1 MTARTRPGRNRRAA
15 DETVVIFWRDIPA
28 QVTVRYRGKT
38 AALELP
44 ARFRTAIDRAAMNAN
59 KKTYDEYI
67 GEWRREASP
76 IQASDAPVAEGAEGE
91 DAAETARA
99 LAGTTAERLQAAY
112 PGPRVVRLVRNGGFE
127 PDGNAGEDEKAR
139 GTDL

>member
-15 DETVVIFWRDIPA
+15 DELVVIFWRDIPA
-28 QVTVRYRGKT
+28 QVTVRFRGKT

-44 ARFRTAIDRAAMNAN
+44 ARFRTAIDRAAMNAG

-76 IQASDAPVAEGAEGE
+76 IPDPVAPGAGGTEEE
-91 DAAETARA
+91 DPAAAARA
-99 LAGTTAERLQAAY
+99 LAGTESERLQAAY
-112 PGPRVVRLVRNGGFE
+112 PGPRVVRLVRNGGLE
-127 PDGNAGEDEKAR
+127 PDGDAR
-139 GTDL
+139 GADL

>member
-15 DETVVIFWRDIPA
+15 DELVVIYWRDIPA
-28 QVTVRYRGKT
+28 QVTVRFRGKT

-44 ARFRTAIDRAAMNAN
+44 VRFRTAIDRAAMNAG

-76 IQASDAPVAEGAEGE
+76 IETPAEASADGAT
-91 DAAETARA
+91 DDDPAAAARA
-99 LAGTTAERLQAAY
+99 LADEEAERLQADY
-112 PGPRVVRLVRNGGFE
+112 PGPRVVLLVRNGGFE
-127 PDGNAGEDEKAR
+127 PDPARIGGEK
-139 GTDL
+139 

>member
-15 DETVVIFWRDIPA
+15 DELVVIYWRDIPA
-28 QVTVRYRGKT
+28 QVTVRFRGKT

-44 ARFRTAIDRAAMNAN
+44 VRFRTAIDRAAMNAD

-76 IQASDAPVAEGAEGE
+76 IETPVEGAT
-91 DAAETARA
+91 DDDPAAAARA
-99 LAGTTAERLQAAY
+99 LAGAEAERLQADY

-127 PDGNAGEDEKAR
+127 SDPARMGGER
-139 GTDL
+139 

>member
-1 MTARTRPGRNRRAA
+1 MTARARPGRNRRAA
-15 DETVVIFWRDIPA
+15 DELVVIFWRDIPA

-44 ARFRTAIDRAAMNAN
+44 VRFRTAIDRAAMNAD

-76 IQASDAPVAEGAEGE
+76 IAEPGAGDAAGE
-91 DAAETARA
+91 DPAEAARA
-99 LAGTTAERLQAAY
+99 LAATEAERLQSDY

-127 PDGNAGEDEKAR
+127 PDGDAR
-139 GTDL
+139 GTDQ

>member
-15 DETVVIFWRDIPA
+15 DELVVIFWRDIPA

-44 ARFRTAIDRAAMNAN
+44 VRFRTAIDRAAMNAD

-67 GEWRREASP
+67 GEWRRETYP
-76 IQASDAPVAEGAEGE
+76 IAAPGPPAAGAEGE
-91 DAAETARA
+91 DPAEAARA
-99 LAGTTAERLQAAY
+99 LAGTESERLQADY

-127 PDGNAGEDEKAR
+127 PDGDAR
-139 GTDL
+139 GTDQ

>member
-15 DETVVIFWRDIPA
+15 DELVVIFWRDIPA

-44 ARFRTAIDRAAMNAN
+44 ARFRTAIDRAAMNAD

-76 IQASDAPVAEGAEGE
+76 IATPAAAPGEGG
-91 DAAETARA
+91 DDPAAAARA
-99 LAGTTAERLQAAY
+99 LAGAEAERLQADY

-127 PDGNAGEDEKAR
+127 PDPARTGGER
-139 GTDL
+139 